1 MHQTA
6 LVWSSD
12 CSIWGNWCYL
22 FFYLSPST
30 FKPRYHSTGDD
41 GFRMSVQRNTR
52 RNTKQKHW
60 PVGIH
65 QVTPDWQ
72 HGRRRRESS
81 GQLVKQIFTLLN
93 TGLVYD
99 TNHRLISLSLQVVTV
114 SPSGGAQTGH
124 CARVSSVKDLLSTS
138 SPLTSWG
145 LFTLWITL
153 PLQCMNTH
161 THTRATTQGRAYKYS
176 GLTAQVVGTCSV
188 SCVLLDGV
196 VSTQQPSSSFYVL

>member
-1 MHQTA
+1 MIRLHEYLGK
-6 LVWSSD
+6 LVFV
-12 CSIWGNWCYL
+12 
-22 FFYLSPST
+22 FFQVPQHS
-30 FKPRYHSTGDD
+30 KPRYYSTGDN
-41 GFRMSVQRNTR
+41 GFRMSVQRNIR

-60 PVGIH
+60 PVGIQ

-72 HGRRRRESS
+72 HGRSRRESS
-81 GQLVKQIFTLLN
+81 GQLLKRIFTLLN

-114 SPSGGAQTGH
+114 SPCGGAQTGH

-153 PLQCMNTH
+153 TLQCMNTH
-161 THTRATTQGRAYKYS
+161 THDETAE
-176 GLTAQVVGTCSV
+176 LTSVVVWLPKLLPPVV

-196 VSTQQPSSSFYVL
+196 VSTQRPSSSFYVS